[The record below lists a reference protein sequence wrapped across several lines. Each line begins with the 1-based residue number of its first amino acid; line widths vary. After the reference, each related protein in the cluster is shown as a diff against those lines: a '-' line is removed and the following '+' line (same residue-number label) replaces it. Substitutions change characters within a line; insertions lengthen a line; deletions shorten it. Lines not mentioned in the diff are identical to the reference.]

1 MAKGKP
7 GQPTKFTPDRVAVII
22 EELKK
27 HNYAST
33 ACDQAGVSETTFY
46 NWLNKAEGYL
56 TKLITGDTIGEEG
69 ERYIEFFDSIKRT
82 RAESESGLL
91 GLIADAGSKPTLI
104 EKRTIEH
111 TLKDGSNKTETIE
124 RWKPADWTANA
135 WILERTKW
143 EKFGQH
149 SSLDIQQAGVVFI
162 ERLQRARTARVVDGE
177 FREIED
183 IAKEPTVIE
192 EPGQALI
199 PAPAKRSEATERLST
214 APRRR
219 PIFELIAKTKERRQL
234 ATSQIGISANPADQ
248 VEPVEG
254 EVIEETAGVAERSEK
269 FVGGER

>member
-33 ACDQAGVSETTFY
+33 ACDKAGVSETTFY

-56 TKLITGDTIGEEG
+56 TKLITGDSIGDEG

-124 RWKPADWTANA
+124 RWKPPDWTANA
-135 WILERTKW
+135 WILERTRW
-143 EKFGQH
+143 EKYGQH
-149 SSLDIQQAGVVFI
+149 SSLDIQQAGVIFI

-192 EPGQALI
+192 EPGPALI
-199 PAPAKRSEATERLST
+199 PAPAASHKATEPLKT
-214 APRRR
+214 APQRR
-219 PIFELIAKTKERRQL
+219 PIFELIAKTRESRQL
-234 ATSQIGISANPADQ
+234 ATSQIGICQKLADQ
-248 VEPVEG
+248 AQPVGG
-254 EVIEETAGVAERSEK
+254 EVIEEAADERSAAQKSE
-269 FVGGER
+269 GGES